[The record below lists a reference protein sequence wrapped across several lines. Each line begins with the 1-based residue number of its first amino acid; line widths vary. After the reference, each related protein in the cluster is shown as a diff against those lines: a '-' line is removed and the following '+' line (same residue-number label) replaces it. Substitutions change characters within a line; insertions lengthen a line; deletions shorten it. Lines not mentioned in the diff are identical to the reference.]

1 MKKIINTIKVSIL
14 LVLGLTASSAI
25 NAQNINNMYLNFDWQ
40 LNLPLGNSFADQFSG
55 WGANVDGGYY
65 LTDNI
70 GVGAFLSYH
79 TNRKYIPKET
89 LNLGEGSDVTTDQQH
104 SIFQLPFGLAT
115 RYSFIPDNKLFQP
128 YAALKLGTAYSK
140 VSTYMNVFEIS
151 EKKWG
156 FYVSP
161 EIGANVYV
169 DPQNR
174 FGIHVATYYSY
185 STNKSEVLGY
195 TVDGLNNW
203 GFRIGV
209 SF

>member
-14 LVLGLTASSAI
+14 LFFGLTASSAI

-40 LNLPLGNSFADQFSG
+40 LNMPLSNSFADQFSG
-55 WGANVDGGYY
+55 WGANVDAGYY

-79 TNRKYIPKET
+79 TNRKYIDKQT
-89 LNLGEGSDVTTDQQH
+89 LTLGEGSNVTTDQQH
-104 SIFQLPFGLAT
+104 SIFQLPFGVAA
-115 RYSFIPDNKLFQP
+115 RYSFTPGNLFQP
-128 YAALKLGTAYSK
+128 YVGLKLGTAYSK
-140 VSTYMNVFEIS
+140 VSTYMNVFELS
-151 EKKWG
+151 DKRWG

-161 EIGANVYV
+161 EIGANVYL

-195 TVDGLNNW
+195 TIDGLNNW
-203 GFRIGV
+203 GVRIGV